1 MSTELVA
8 ALCLVLVLEGL
19 MLFAAPGLWKRAAA
33 QMLERPDLHLRIAGA
48 VMIVAGLVALQL
60 VR

>member
-1 MSTELVA
+1 MRVDLLA

-19 MLFAAPGLWKRAAA
+19 LLFAAPGLWKQAVA
-33 QMLERPDLHLRIAGA
+33 QLLERPESSLRIAGV
-48 VMIVAGLVALQL
+48 VMIVLGLVALQI

>member
-1 MSTELVA
+1 MSDDLLA

-19 MLFAAPGLWKRAAA
+19 LLFAAPGLWKQAVA
-33 QMLERPDLHLRIAGA
+33 QLLERPDQALRAAGG
-48 VMIVAGLVALQL
+48 VMIVLGLVALQF

>member
-1 MSTELVA
+1 MRVDLLA

-19 MLFAAPGLWKRAAA
+19 LLFAAPGLWKQAVA
-33 QMLERPDLHLRIAGA
+33 QLLERPESSLRIAGA
-48 VMIVAGLVALQL
+48 VMIVLGLVALQI